1 MYNLGNVY
9 VTEGNFKLAVE
20 LFHRSAS
27 QGNSL
32 AMYNV
37 GVANLKGVEGLPN
50 NKILARKWFMRCET
64 SDGWYAAAT
73 TFEIGTKDRK
83 KYLLKAIKLGNVDA
97 KLMLKQE
104 YGEEERVTEL

>member
-1 MYNLGNVY
+1 MWDIGV
-9 VTEGNFKLAVE
+9 VE
-20 LFHRSAS
+20 LP
-27 QGNSL
+27 GNKRL
-32 AMYNV
+32 D
-37 GVANLKGVEGLPN
+37 
-50 NKILARKWFMRCET
+50 RKWFMRCET

-73 TFEIGTKDRK
+73 TFEVGTKDRK